1 MNMDEKTMPD
11 QRQILNVS
19 VLAGTLLLKSGAEI
33 FRVQETME
41 RIGKAFGAKNL
52 HVYVL
57 TNGIFASVD
66 EDGCTVSSEIRH
78 IPTAVMHMGRIAAV
92 NDLSRQIVQGAVSIQ
107 EANEALVDIAQL
119 PFSKPL
125 SRILACGMGAAGFAY
140 IFGGTWWDCAA
151 AFLVGLV
158 LQVFLLHAAKQNY
171 SKIITNIMGAAL
183 AALCSFV
190 LVTLG
195 FGSDLNH
202 IIIGAIV
209 PLVPGMVLTMS
220 IRDFANGDYLSGTI
234 RMIDALLIGGSIA
247 IGVGAVL
254 KAISLLTGVMI

>member
-1 MNMDEKTMPD
+1 
-11 QRQILNVS
+11 
-19 VLAGTLLLKSGAEI
+19 
-33 FRVQETME
+33 
-41 RIGKAFGAKNL
+41 
-52 HVYVL
+52 
-57 TNGIFASVD
+57 
-66 EDGCTVSSEIRH
+66 
-78 IPTAVMHMGRIAAV
+78 
-92 NDLSRQIVQGAVSIQ
+92 
-107 EANEALVDIAQL
+107 
-119 PFSKPL
+119 
-125 SRILACGMGAAGFAY
+125 
-140 IFGGTWWDCAA
+140 
-151 AFLVGLV
+151 
-158 LQVFLLHAAKQNY
+158 
-171 SKIITNIMGAAL
+171 MGAAL